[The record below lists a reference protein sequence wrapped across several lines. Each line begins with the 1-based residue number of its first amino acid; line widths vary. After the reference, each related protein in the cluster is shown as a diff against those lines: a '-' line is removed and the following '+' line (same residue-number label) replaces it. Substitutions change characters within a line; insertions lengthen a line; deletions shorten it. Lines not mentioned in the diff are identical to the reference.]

1 MSKLS
6 IMAYFEKWFILG
18 VIAGIIAG
26 LAAATFYMLLH
37 LFELLFIERMVGISY
52 PRPIGEGGNP
62 LAFTFHAGRYYLI
75 PLSLSLGGLLSGLIV
90 YIFAPEA
97 EGHGTDAAIRA
108 YHYFQGKIR
117 RIVIPVKIIA
127 SAITIGSGGSAG
139 REGPTAQFSAGVGS
153 MLADMLRLSPED
165 RRRMVAIGIGAGIG
179 SIFKTPIGGALL
191 AAEVLYRRDL
201 EPEVIYPA
209 LVASAIGYAIFG
221 SMFGFT
227 PVFGYYYGSFN
238 PLRLP
243 FYGVLGVITGILAIV
258 YVKVFYGINSFFKKM
273 RIPNHFKPMVGAI
286 FASAVALL
294 APEVLG
300 TGYGWIDLMEYGRI
314 NTLYS
319 PFIPALILIILLPF
333 LKILATSFSVG
344 SGGSGGV
351 FAPGLFIGASI
362 GASMGLFFHY
372 LFPSI
377 IPNIAPFVIVGMA
390 AFFGAAG
397 KVPLSVIV
405 MITEM
410 TGSLQLLPGTM
421 IAVAISYL
429 VSGNYTIYKSQVPTR
444 RDSPAHKSEYEMPLL
459 RMIKVGNAKLVD
471 VKVRTDDE
479 VNKALNIML
488 EQKFL
493 SLPVIDNSG
502 KLIGIIY
509 LNDLRNAKEGEL
521 VGKYVI
527 RGIPYVTPN
536 SSLEDA
542 WEIMS
547 RNRSRWVCVV
557 ENDKYRGIVT
567 MEDLLAAYKERAPQI
582 MDTNDAKH
590 ETN

>member
-1 MSKLS
+1 
-6 IMAYFEKWFILG
+6 MAYFEKWFILG

-26 LAAATFYMLLH
+26 LAAATFYILLH
-37 LFELLFIERMVGISY
+37 LFELIFIEKLVDVSY

-62 LAFTFHAGRYYLI
+62 LAFTFHTGRYYLI
-75 PLSLSLGGLLSGLIV
+75 PLSLALGGLLSGLIV
-90 YIFAPEA
+90 YTLAPEA

-108 YHYFQGKIR
+108 YHYFQGKVR

-153 MLADMLRLSPED
+153 MLADLLKLSPED

-191 AAEVLYRRDL
+191 AAEILYRRDL

-221 SMFGFT
+221 SIFGFT
-227 PVFGYYYGSFN
+227 PVFGYYYEPFN

-243 FYGVLGVITGILAIV
+243 LYGILGLITGALAIM
-258 YVKVFYGINSFFKKM
+258 YVKVFYGVNSFFKKM
-273 RIPNHFKPMVGAI
+273 RIPNHFKPMVGA
-286 FASAVALL
+286 ASTGAIALL

-319 PFIPALILIILLPF
+319 PLIPPLILIVLLPV

-362 GASMGLFFHY
+362 GASIGLFFRY

-377 IPNIAPFVIVGMA
+377 VPSIAPFVIVGMA
-390 AFFGAAG
+390 AFFSAAG

-405 MITEM
+405 MVTEM

-421 IAVAISYL
+421 IAVAVSYL
-429 VSGNYTIYKSQVPTR
+429 VSGNYTIYQSQVPTR
-444 RDSPAHKSEYEMPLL
+444 RDSPAHRSEYEMPLL
-459 RMIKVGNAKLVD
+459 RLIKVSNAKLID
-471 VKVRTDDE
+471 VKVRIDDE
-479 VNKALNIML
+479 VGKALSIML

-493 SLPVIDNSG
+493 SLPVIDSSG
-502 KLIGIIY
+502 KLIGIVY
-509 LNDLRNAKEGEL
+509 LNDLRKAKEEEL
-521 VGKYVI
+521 VDKYVV
-527 RGIPYVTPN
+527 RGVPYVNPN

-557 ENDKYRGIVT
+557 EDNKYKGIVT
-567 MEDLLAAYKERAPQI
+567 MESLLAAYKERAPQSI
-582 MDTNDAKH
+582 SSPP
-590 ETN
+590 